1 MLFRSCRWR
10 QIIRFWISTI
20 GYGANNID
28 TTAGQLFGPVLQ
40 RRNRYGDRDTSRL
53 IIGTS
58 TQPEAQQKQQN
69 RGKDFSGRPIQKK
82 HRGHDKIQTTHT
94 YPARHRKRLYAA
106 DPAHDRKNRRKHHSP
121 SVQEGHKTSDATPT
135 VAPRRNKGAECNEA

>member
-1 MLFRSCRWR
+1 MAADHTIRDFHHRVRRKQYRHDRRPVVRPSSAKAESLRRQRYVPTYYRYKHTTRSPTEATEPR
-10 QIIRFWISTI
+10 QR
-20 GYGANNID
+20 
-28 TTAGQLFGPVLQ
+28 LFGKT
-40 RRNRYGDRDTSRL
+40 DT
-53 IIGTS
+53 
-58 TQPEAQQKQQN
+58 
-69 RGKDFSGRPIQKK
+69 KK